1 MQFGALSVQR
11 HTDTLSVTDKSSS
24 KTLGYKVQYKV
35 SQSISQFL
43 QEAGSKACILKWDLN
58 LG

>member
-35 SQSISQFL
+35 GQSISQFL
-43 QEAGSKACILKWDLN
+43 QEAGSKACRLK
-58 LG
+58 

>member
-24 KTLGYKVQYKV
+24 KTGYKVQYKV
-35 SQSISQFL
+35 GQSISQFL
-43 QEAGSKACILKWDLN
+43 QEAGSKACRLKWDLN